1 MRQETISNKRLVYLD
16 HLKVALTIL
25 VALHHLAITY
35 GGEGGW
41 YYYERGDSL
50 LASVLLTM
58 FNAVNQSFFMGLFFL
73 ISGYTTPA
81 SYDRKGAARFLKDRI
96 VRFGIPLLVFMLL
109 IDPLLWYVST
119 GFTGGFLRYVSEQV
133 LTNPW
138 RGVTDFEPGP
148 LWFLFALLLF
158 NLSYVLYRRLAS
170 RTQGEL
176 TTRTLALTTKL
187 IITYLAVA
195 GAANFLVRIG
205 MSIGEEVLSLQL
217 GYFPAY
223 CGMFFGG
230 IAAYRGQWLGQLTTS
245 AARKWMWASV
255 TMILLLP
262 IVMALGGALEG
273 NGDAFKGGLTWQSAF
288 YSILDPVLGFA
299 ISYALL
305 VWFRER
311 FNQATKRT
319 MWMSAHAF
327 MVYVLHAL
335 VVTYAAYW
343 LRGLE
348 LHPLLKFALVGAA
361 VVPLCF
367 VAAAMAMRIPGAKRV
382 F

>member
-1 MRQETISNKRLVYLD
+1 MTQGQEMKNNKRMVYLD
-16 HLKVALTIL
+16 RLKVFLTML

-50 LASVLLTM
+50 LAGILLTM
-58 FNAVNQSFFMGLFFL
+58 FTAVNQSFFMGLFFL

-81 SYDRKGAARFLKDRI
+81 SYDRKGAIRFLKDRLI
-96 VRFGIPLLVFMLL
+96 RFGIPLLLFMVL

-119 GFTGGFLRYVSEQV
+119 GYEGSFSSYISEHV

-138 RGVTDFEPGP
+138 KGLIEFEPGP

-158 NLSYVLYRRLAS
+158 NLGYVIYRKLSAGSTAGLPKSLTGKMVVWYLLA
-170 RTQGEL
+170 
-176 TTRTLALTTKL
+176 
-187 IITYLAVA
+187 A
-195 GAANFLVRIG
+195 GILNFLAR
-205 MSIGEEVLSLQL
+205 MLPIGETVLSLQL

-223 CGMFFGG
+223 IGMFIGG
-230 IAAYRGQWLGQLTTS
+230 IAAYRGQWLLQLKVST
-245 AARKWMWASV
+245 ARKWMLASIG
-255 TMILLLP
+255 MILLLP
-262 IVMALGGALEG
+262 VVMALGGALDG
-273 NGDAFKGGLTWQSAF
+273 HADAFKGGVSWQSAF
-288 YSILDPVLGFA
+288 YSMLDPVLGLG

-305 VWFRER
+305 VLFRER
-311 FNQATKRT
+311 LDKTSKRAA
-319 MWMSAHAF
+319 WMSAHAF
-327 MVYVLHAL
+327 MVYFLHAL
-335 VVTYAAYW
+335 VVTYSAYG

-348 LHPLLKFALVGAA
+348 WHPLLKYMIVGMA

-367 VAAAMAMRIPGAKRV
+367 LAAAIAMRIPGAKKV